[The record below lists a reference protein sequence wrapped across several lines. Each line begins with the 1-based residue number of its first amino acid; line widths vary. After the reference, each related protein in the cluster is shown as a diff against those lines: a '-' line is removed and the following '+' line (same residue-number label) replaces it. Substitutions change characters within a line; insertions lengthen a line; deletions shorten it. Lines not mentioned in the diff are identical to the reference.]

1 VINDEE
7 IDPPVETSH
16 SVFFIHA
23 CEVFIAATTNLYP
36 TLMEVTNMNTLRSLH
51 SHGQSIWLDAIG
63 RELLDSRELR
73 RLIEEDGISGV
84 TSNPAIFEKS
94 IAGGRHYALDIERS
108 RDVPAAAVYEHL
120 ALEDIRRA
128 ADELL
133 PVYEAT
139 RGHDGYASLEVD
151 PHLAHDTELTLL
163 DARRLW
169 RALGQPNVMIKVPAT
184 PAGIAAI
191 ETLIAEGINV
201 NVTLL
206 FSVETYRQ
214 VAEAWLRGLE
224 RRLEAGDDLS
234 RVSSVASFF
243 VSRIDTAVDREIDR
257 LLASGVPHLHAYEIP
272 SLRGELAIANAR
284 LAYLAYTEIVAQPRW
299 KRLANLG
306 AQPQRLL
313 WASTG
318 VKDPDARDV
327 RYIEEL
333 IGPDTVNTVPPATL
347 DAFRDHGEPRDSL
360 LEDYDG
366 VLDVLSEATRLGID
380 LATITENLLTDG
392 LRQFRDAHDRLIDA
406 ISQAQMS
413 QERSQQHA

>member
-1 VINDEE
+1 
-7 IDPPVETSH
+7 
-16 SVFFIHA
+16 
-23 CEVFIAATTNLYP
+23 
-36 TLMEVTNMNTLRSLH
+36 MNPLRKLH
-51 SHGQSIWLDAIG
+51 SHGQSVWLDTIG
-63 RELLDSRELR
+63 RDLLDSLELR
-73 RLIEEDGISGV
+73 RLIDEDGITGV
-84 TSNPAIFEKS
+84 TSNPSIFEKS
-94 IAGGRHYALDIERS
+94 ISGSQYYAADIARS
-108 RDVPAAAVYEHL
+108 SDIPATAVYEHL

-128 ADELL
+128 ADEFA

-139 RGHDGYASLEVD
+139 QGRDGYASLEVN
-151 PHLAHDTELTLL
+151 PHLAHDTERTLL

-169 RALGQPNVMIKVPAT
+169 ATLGQPNVMIKVPAT
-184 PAGIAAI
+184 PAGIVAF

-224 RRLEAGDDLS
+224 RRLAAGGDLS
-234 RVSSVASFF
+234 RVASIASFF
-243 VSRIDTAVDREIDR
+243 VSRIDIAVDREIDR
-257 LLASGVPHLHAYEIP
+257 LLASGVPHLDACAMP

-284 LAYLAYTEIVAQPRW
+284 LAYLAYMEIVAQPRW
-299 KRLANLG
+299 RRLASLG

-318 VKDPDARDV
+318 VKDPAARDV

-360 LEDYDG
+360 LEDFDC
-366 VLDVLSEATRLGID
+366 VLDALSEAARLGIN
-380 LATITENLLTDG
+380 LAAITDSLLTDG

-406 ISQAQMS
+406 ISQVQLTK
-413 QERSQQHA
+413 RRTQQHA